1 MLSPKKQKFI
11 DYIKDFTRDEGRPP
25 TFVEIMNG
33 LNYSSLGTINWYIV
47 ELEKEGLIERVKG
60 YNGKRALS
68 VLEEKMNNELPL
80 LGMVSAG
87 MPLEIFD
94 NEEYIEVPKSL
105 SVNGNY
111 VLKVN
116 GDSMQ
121 DDGILDGDFVVIK
134 KIQIARPGETVVAIV
149 NGEATLKRY
158 YVGSNGIELH
168 PRNSNYSVIDV
179 KKEDDLI
186 QIGNEVM
193 CRIAALIP
201 DKTHGVFSNDP
212 KINQYKKENEN

>member
-1 MLSPKKQKFI
+1 MLSPKKQKFV
-11 DYIKDFTRDEGRPP
+11 DYIKEFTSSNDRPP

-179 KKEDDLI
+179 KKEDDLVI
-186 QIGNEVM
+186 QGKV
-193 CRIAALIP
+193 L
-201 DKTHGVFSNDP
+201 GVFREYN
-212 KINQYKKENEN
+212 